1 MKNKSVS
8 QSAFFYW
15 RTSIGVLFVL
25 TGLCLGL
32 LSVGQFSVKAQRSTL
47 GTNGISPLVPAG
59 FDCAQISALGI
70 NQQENFRA
78 GAIMIAC
85 GEAVGG
91 YSTSAGPAGRMI
103 DEMSAP
109 LAAATDV
116 DLITGTE
123 TSPHITQSE
132 TFAAANPDN
141 TTQIVVA
148 FNDSR
153 NVTASP
159 INISGAS
166 VSTDAGVTFTRLT
179 CANNTPPCVTGR
191 SPFAATLGDPVMLYN
206 RKAAT
211 WFAIF
216 LDTACSFQGIG
227 GYKSTN
233 PSDPNSWT
241 HFCVHTGSGDDRESG
256 AVDNNSSSLFY
267 GSMYVSWND
276 FSAGGNLKVRRS
288 TDAGVTWTEVQLAP
302 ASPFIRD
309 VQATVDAANGNVFV
323 AGMDE
328 GGGGFA
334 NRINRLYRSINGGV
348 NWSLTYTGPAFSA
361 PGRALCPNT
370 YFVCMF
376 SSPSYWRHMGWGQPA
391 VLAGVVNYVYDA
403 KVGTDPANVF
413 AIRST
418 DNGASFGTPVKLNT
432 DTSGKANW
440 QPNLSVAADGSLVAV
455 WYDERNATATCV
467 KGSTSVLCYQM
478 YAAKS
483 TNGGLTWSADAPF
496 SSVVSPLPNQPDPNI
511 VTEYVGDY
519 DYSYSVGNHHLHP
532 WTDGRVPI
540 NSASQQDVFFGRRH
554 HP

>member
-1 MKNKSVS
+1 MKNKST

-15 RTSIGVLFVL
+15 RTSVGVLFVL
-25 TGLCLGL
+25 VGLCLGL
-32 LSVGQFSVKAQRSTL
+32 LSVGQFSAKAQRTTL

-59 FDCAQISALGI
+59 FDCAQIAALGL
-70 NQQENFRA
+70 NKQENLRA

-91 YSTSAGPAGRMI
+91 YTTSPGPAGRMI
-103 DEMSAP
+103 DSMSEP

-141 TTQIVVA
+141 TQQLVVA

-153 NVTASP
+153 GVNISP

-166 VSTDAGVTFTRLT
+166 TSTDAGITWTRLT
-179 CANNTPPCVTGR
+179 CPSTTGSCVTGQ
-191 SPFAATLGDPVMLYN
+191 SPFKGTLGDPVILFN
-206 RKAAT
+206 RKAGT
-211 WFAIF
+211 WFTVF
-216 LDTACSFQGIG
+216 LDTGCGGQGLG
-227 GYKSTN
+227 GYKSTT
-233 PSDPNSWT
+233 PTDPLSWT
-241 HFCVHTGSGDDRESG
+241 HFCVHTASSDDRNSG
-256 AVDNNSSSLFY
+256 AVDNNPASPFY
-267 GSMYVSWND
+267 GTMYVSWND
-276 FSAGGNLKVRRS
+276 FAAGGNLKVRRS

-309 VQATVDAANGNVFV
+309 VQATVDSVTNNVFV
-323 AGMDE
+323 AGMNE

-334 NRINRLYRSINGGV
+334 NRINKLYRSTDGGATWIN
-348 NWSLTYTGPAFSA
+348 TYTGPAFAA

-391 VLAGVVNYVYDA
+391 AQNGVINYVYDQ
-403 KVGTDPANVF
+403 KDGSDPANVYT
-413 AIRST
+413 IRST
-418 DNGASFGTPVKLNT
+418 DNGATFGTPVRLNT

-440 QPNLSVAADGSLVAV
+440 QPNLSVAADGTLVAV

-483 TNGGLTWSADAPF
+483 NNGGATWSADAPF
-496 SSVVSPLPNQPDPNI
+496 SSVVSPLPNQPDPSI

-519 DYSYSVGNHHLHP
+519 DYSYFAGNHHLHP